1 MALITAAAA
10 TATWMY
16 LDAKYSIRSD
26 ISQIRG
32 GRSVQKYVEK
42 LYNIHGEHDW
52 SFYHV
57 LHATY
62 GLNDDTEA
70 LVFESRSWT
79 YGQLRGEIGRLAE
92 TFRRMGITNR
102 TVVAMFVNNSPE
114 FMFAWWALYKLGA
127 IPAPINTA
135 ITGEHIRHCLRISE
149 AEFLVSTY
157 ELYGTVAGTLFSDD
171 GGEGARSKSED
182 SIHPAVPLLKEMVL
196 YDCDTYSATECETL
210 AESVVLIRHNDL
222 PPITPEMGDFPKASR
237 PRVALGD
244 TGQYLFTSGT
254 TGLPKATT
262 WPSGY
267 SIVGTCPGRH
277 PGMNDKY
284 RRFYICLPMF
294 HGTATFAALPNTLSS
309 SGTIILARRFSRRQF
324 WDDCRQSNAN
334 AVLYIGEMLRYLVQ
348 APPDPKFPDEKKM
361 HNVDL
366 AFGLGLAPT
375 VWRQFRERFG
385 VPWIVEYY
393 SASESTVSLVN
404 SNFNDYGLGKV
415 AHWGPLMRSK
425 WFGQN
430 SFFIVRTDID
440 TGEVIRSPDTGFC
453 VRAAIGEIGESIVRI
468 APPVQRRH
476 DYVGEGGVE
485 ATKKKVLNNVFEKGD
500 EFFRLGDALM
510 IDTDGFI
517 SFQDRLGDTYRS
529 KGHNVST
536 TEVEGSFSKHPNVAS
551 VNVYGIPM
559 NHHGYDGQLG
569 CAAVTF
575 RSDAS
580 GSELEIVREL
590 EKWLL
595 TSTGALPAYTVPRF
609 LRVLVDTEGTT
620 QIEG

>member
-62 GLNDDTEA
+62 GHNDDTEA

-196 YDCDTYSATECETL
+196 YDCDTYSATECESL

-294 HGTATFAALPNTLSS
+294 HGTAT
-309 SGTIILARRFSRRQF
+309 
-324 WDDCRQSNAN
+324 
-334 AVLYIGEMLRYLVQ
+334 
-348 APPDPKFPDEKKM
+348 
-361 HNVDL
+361 
-366 AFGLGLAPT
+366 
-375 VWRQFRERFG
+375 
-385 VPWIVEYY
+385 
-393 SASESTVSLVN
+393 
-404 SNFNDYGLGKV
+404 
-415 AHWGPLMRSK
+415 
-425 WFGQN
+425 
-430 SFFIVRTDID
+430 
-440 TGEVIRSPDTGFC
+440 
-453 VRAAIGEIGESIVRI
+453 
-468 APPVQRRH
+468 
-476 DYVGEGGVE
+476 
-485 ATKKKVLNNVFEKGD
+485 
-500 EFFRLGDALM
+500 
-510 IDTDGFI
+510 
-517 SFQDRLGDTYRS
+517 
-529 KGHNVST
+529 
-536 TEVEGSFSKHPNVAS
+536 
-551 VNVYGIPM
+551 
-559 NHHGYDGQLG
+559 
-569 CAAVTF
+569 
-575 RSDAS
+575 
-580 GSELEIVREL
+580 
-590 EKWLL
+590 
-595 TSTGALPAYTVPRF
+595 
-609 LRVLVDTEGTT
+609 
-620 QIEG
+620 